1 MDDEI
6 KHERD
11 IFAELAKAR
20 ATPMQIDVLTDEDE
34 DARLHPVSDD
44 TELRRGSSSAK
55 ASDDKEEGQL
65 TIDVYQDEDN
75 IYVQSAVAGVD
86 PDDLDINITKEAITI
101 RGKREKI
108 ENIREHDYVYQEC
121 FWGTFS
127 RSVVLPEEVDPDK
140 STASLKNGILTVK
153 MPKFSRKKAKNLK
166 VRAD

>member
-6 KHERD
+6 TKERD

-20 ATPMQIDVLTDEDE
+20 ATPMAIDVETDEDE
-34 DARLHPVSDD
+34 DEGNDARFRSADA
-44 TELRRGSSSAK
+44 ELQRG
-55 ASDDKEEGQL
+55 EEGQL
-65 TIDVYQDEDN
+65 TIDVFQDEDN

-86 PDDLDINITKEAITI
+86 PDNLDINITKEAITI
-101 RGKREKI
+101 RGKREKTQD
-108 ENIREHDYVYQEC
+108 IREHDYVYQEC

-153 MPKFSRKKAKNLK
+153 MPKFSRKKGKNLK
-166 VRAD
+166 VKAD